1 MSGLFH
7 AIDVSATGLS
17 LQRRKM
23 DVVAE
28 NIANAETTRT
38 PKGGPY
44 RRKRMVVSEV
54 SDKVPFKNELVRART
69 GLARTNPQHRYGKLR
84 ISSPRLELAKVDGR
98 EHEAPKES
106 YRLVHDP
113 DHPDADEQGFV
124 RMPDIE
130 IVTEMV
136 DMMTA
141 SRAYEANTMAIAAAK
156 DMARRA
162 LEI

>member
-1 MSGLFH
+1 M
-7 AIDVSATGLS
+7 
-17 LQRRKM
+17 
-23 DVVAE
+23 
-28 NIANAETTRT
+28 
-38 PKGGPY
+38 
-44 RRKRMVVSEV
+44 
-54 SDKVPFKNELVRART
+54 
-69 GLARTNPQHRYGKLR
+69 
-84 ISSPRLELAKVDGR
+84 SSPQVELAKVDGEER
-98 EHEAPKES
+98 QDSKES